1 MVSLI
6 RQMEKGILELEKV
19 DCRLRCVILNLFL
32 ILLKESRSNGEILMM
47 QCATIALVD
56 RC

>member
-1 MVSLI
+1 
-6 RQMEKGILELEKV
+6 MEKGILELEKV

-32 ILLKESRSNGEILMM
+32 ILLKESRSNGEILVM